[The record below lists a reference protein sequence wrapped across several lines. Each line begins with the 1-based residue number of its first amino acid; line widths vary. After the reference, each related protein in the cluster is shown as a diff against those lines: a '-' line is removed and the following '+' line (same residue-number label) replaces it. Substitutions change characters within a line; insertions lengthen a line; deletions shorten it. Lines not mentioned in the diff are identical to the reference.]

1 MDEKRQ
7 LRQLKRDLK
16 RAGNRKKRRYLKDL
30 VGSGRQAVTAH
41 PEFSRVNTVLSNL
54 KTAISGTYHHFKFAS
69 LSKTLVA
76 T

>member
-30 VGSGRQAVTAH
+30 EAH
-41 PEFSRVNTVLSNL
+41 PDDFDYGRKRSEVMNERRRTSSPSRDDP
-54 KTAISGTYHHFKFAS
+54 
-69 LSKTLVA
+69 
-76 T
+76 